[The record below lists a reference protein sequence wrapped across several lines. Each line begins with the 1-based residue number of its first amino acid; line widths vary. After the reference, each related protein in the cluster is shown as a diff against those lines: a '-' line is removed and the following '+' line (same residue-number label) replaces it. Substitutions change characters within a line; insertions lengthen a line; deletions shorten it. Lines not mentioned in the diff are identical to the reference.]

1 MSMITSSSNPK
12 VKWVR
17 NLQANRRER
26 WRKKQFVM
34 EGVRL
39 AQEVI
44 DAGIKTELVFHTDQL
59 NARGR
64 GQVNQ
69 LARLGAEV
77 HLVSDSVMATCSDTE
92 NPPGLLLVV
101 PFQELPVP
109 ANMTLSLVVDRIA
122 DPGNLG
128 TMIRTAW
135 AAGAEALFLTKG
147 CVDPY
152 NPKVVRAAAG
162 AHLRLPILQDT
173 PEKILERLSGME
185 IWLAEKGEGSA
196 YSEVDW
202 QGPSAVII
210 GSEAHGVRDEL
221 RSRVDKR
228 VHIPLHEEVESLNA
242 AIAAGIILF
251 EIVRQRE
258 ATWKS
263 VH

>member
-1 MSMITSSSNPK
+1 MITSTSNQW

-44 DAGIKTELVFHTDQL
+44 TAEIQTELVLHTDQL
-59 NARGR
+59 TAKGR

-69 LARLGAEV
+69 LARLGAQV
-77 HLVSDSVMATCSDTE
+77 RLVSNPVMTACSDTE
-92 NPPGLLLVV
+92 NPPGILVVV
-101 PFQELPVP
+101 PFQELPIP
-109 ANMTLSLVVDRIA
+109 AGMTLSLVADRIA

-135 AAGAEALFLTKG
+135 AAGVEAIFLTNG

-152 NPKVVRAAAG
+152 NPKVIRAAAG
-162 AHLRLPILQDT
+162 AHLRLPIIQAHPEEIVENLGDT
-173 PEKILERLSGME
+173 EL
-185 IWLAEKGEGSA
+185 WLAEKEQGSD
-196 YSEVDW
+196 YSKVDW
-202 QGPSAVII
+202 QKPSALIV
-210 GSEAHGVRDEL
+210 GSEAHGVGEVL
-221 RSRVDKR
+221 SSVVQNR
-228 VHIPLHEEVESLNA
+228 VHIPLREEVESLNA

-251 EIVRQRE
+251 EITRQRE
-258 ATWKS
+258 AI
-263 VH
+263 